1 MSEDIRIPKGET
13 LEKTHL
19 FKEVFTTREGAT
31 VLAYML
37 HELGIFLPTDAP
49 SYDPALRDYGLK
61 LMKRVSGFNTH
72 TNDAMFAAFAE
83 QAHNMDYA
91 AIKKRFDA
99 ESKKQKGGRK

>member
-37 HELGIFLPTDAP
+37 HELGVFLDSGSP

-61 LMKRVSGFNTH
+61 LMNRVSGYNTH
-72 TNDAMFAAFAE
+72 ADNAMFAAFIK